1 MEDLA
6 LGGKRFGLRDAKRF
20 FRRAS
25 TIARAEWDTFVA
37 VVAGSVIYVVGVMV
51 FTVPF
56 RFPDSGVTGVA
67 VLVNYSMGIS
77 IALIVG
83 CTNVALLSW
92 AWRELSPRLTLW
104 TIFGVLLTTALMGLL
119 ADVPYPRTDQK
130 LLIALIGGAIKGFG
144 GGLVLRKGASL
155 GGLDIVVLYLQK
167 KYGIE
172 VGKYNFYINLAILG
186 VGSFI
191 VGIEN
196 AMLGL
201 VGVYASSVAID
212 NVIASFD
219 RRRHVFV
226 ITKDLQPVVRF
237 VTHELG
243 RGSTIIE
250 ARGGYSDEERP
261 MLMCLLTRRQSV
273 DLKRFLAEN
282 QPKAF
287 MVVSEASEVVGKGF
301 KTWR

>member
-1 MEDLA
+1 MN
-6 LGGKRFGLRDAKRF
+6 KTKFGLKDARKF
-20 FRRAS
+20 FRRALV
-25 TIARAEWDTFVA
+25 IARAEWDTFVA
-37 VVAGSVIYVVGVMV
+37 VVAGSAIYVVGVMV

-56 RFPDSGVTGVA
+56 RFPDSGVTGIA
-67 VLVNYSMGIS
+67 VLVNYSMGMS

-83 CTNVALLSW
+83 CTNVALLAW

-104 TIFGVLLTTALMGLL
+104 TIFGVILTTLLMELSV
-119 ADVPYPRTDQK
+119 DIPYPQTDQK
-130 LLIALIGGAIKGFG
+130 LLIAVIGGAIKGFG

-186 VGSFI
+186 IASFI

-212 NVIASFD
+212 NVISSFD

-237 VTHELG
+237 ITHELG

-250 ARGGYSDEERP
+250 AQGGYSGEERP
-261 MLMCLLTRRQSV
+261 ILMCLLTRRQSV

-282 QPKAF
+282 QPRAF
-287 MVVSEASEVVGKGF
+287 MVVSEASEVLGKGF